1 MVKILCAILVQFLFV
16 SSAFALKLDDPAP
29 PFSLKDSEG
38 KNFDL
43 GDVVGAAKKE
53 NSNGVILSFFASWC
67 IACRNELPLLD
78 SLTDEL
84 KGEGIKIVI
93 IGLKENYDT
102 IGSLLAELKVRMPIV
117 LSDRDGKVGQK
128 YGVRYLPT
136 TFFVGS
142 DGRVKEIVLGE
153 IKNESELREKAKK
166 ISK

>member
-38 KNFDL
+38 KNFELSDF
-43 GDVVGAAKKE
+43 VGAAKKE

-67 IACRNELPLLD
+67 IACRNELPLFN
-78 SLTDEL
+78 SLADEL
-84 KGEGIKIVI
+84 QGEGIKIVV
-93 IGLKENYDT
+93 IGLKEDFDT
-102 IGSLLAELKVRMPIV
+102 IGSLLADLKVRMPIV
-117 LSDRDGKVGQK
+117 LSDRDGKVAEK

-136 TFFVGS
+136 TFFIGS
-142 DGRVKEIVLGE
+142 DGKVKGVVFGE